1 MTTTW
6 RTVFTALALA
16 VLLLVAFVLALR
28 SSGELAAK
36 MFADL
41 SWALVLLG
49 ATVAGRHSVDSIAK
63 ARGGALAAALT
74 PKEKSP

>member
-16 VLLLVAFVLALR
+16 VVLLVAFVLALR

-36 MFADL
+36 MFADM
-41 SWALVLLG
+41 SWALVLIG
-49 ATVAGRHSVDSIAK
+49 ATVAGRHSVDSISA
-63 ARGGALAAALT
+63 ARSSLAAALAS
-74 PKEKSP
+74 KEKNP